1 MPFGRCR
8 APQAWPNGEWYARR
22 RAPIIETLMPINQPS
37 LVPAVGAG
45 LLKTAGAV
53 IAFGYIYP
61 HAATIVA
68 HLFTIVH
75 HGQ

>member
-1 MPFGRCR
+1 
-8 APQAWPNGEWYARR
+8 
-22 RAPIIETLMPINQPS
+22 MPINQPS
-37 LVPAVGAG
+37 LFPAVGAG